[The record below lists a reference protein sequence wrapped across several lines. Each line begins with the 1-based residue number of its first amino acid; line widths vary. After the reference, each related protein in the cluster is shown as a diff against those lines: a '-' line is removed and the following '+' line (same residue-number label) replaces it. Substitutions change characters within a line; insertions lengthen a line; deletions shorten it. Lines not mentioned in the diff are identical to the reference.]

1 MQVLKIRTIN
11 YHTTQ
16 SQYCI
21 IKIRDHSYTKICW
34 WISRTTILQL
44 HLSQQDAQNK
54 KRPRG
59 TNSETLSLQ
68 ALFSLHRLMN
78 PLGPHSLSSILPM
91 SCKYFNNF
99 PLLSSN
105 SMALNIFVLF
115 YKCVINK
122 LNLDIL
128 IQERLTVN
136 QWDIATTNNQVLHS
150 KGLYAGKSYLFLLSI
165 NPYIYI

>member
-1 MQVLKIRTIN
+1 MQVLTIN
-11 YHTTQ
+11 
-16 SQYCI
+16 SLDCI
-21 IKIRDHSYTKICW
+21 IKLRDHSYTQICW
-34 WISRTTILQL
+34 WISLTTILQL
-44 HLSQQDAQNK
+44 HPSQQDAENK
-54 KRPRG
+54 RRPWG
-59 TNSETLSLQ
+59 TNCETLNLQ

-78 PLGPHSLSSILPM
+78 PLRPHSLSSILPM

-115 YKCVINK
+115 YKYVINK

-136 QWDIATTNNQVLHS
+136 KWDIATTNNQVLHR
-150 KGLYAGKSYLFLLSI
+150 KGLYAGKSYLFLLTI
-165 NPYIYI
+165 NP